1 MPILNTLRHAPS
13 APSANKRVHLSAH
26 VLCTPYFNYVKSVCT
41 LHFFCIFCIDNQE
54 LKQCIHIYT
63 PSALAS
69 ARTLFPC
76 HHLRSNT
83 LLAHPFIRS
92 QTETRTGIGGE
103 IFQTEQESFLT
114 PVTVFS
120 PSHNNACGYSAP
132 ISPCLH
138 KGSHQSADSVYT
150 PNYLIF
156 IALQTIVQSVDKI
169 AFFLCIART
178 LQ

>member
-1 MPILNTLRHAPS
+1 MS
-13 APSANKRVHLSAH
+13 A
-26 VLCTPYFNYVKSVCT
+26 LCTFC
-41 LHFFCIFCIDNQE
+41 FFYTDNQA

-69 ARTLFPC
+69 ARTLFLC
-76 HHLRSNT
+76 RHLRSNT

-92 QTETRTGIGGE
+92 QTDTRTGIRGE

-114 PVTVFS
+114 PATAFS
-120 PSHNNACGYSAP
+120 PSHNNACGYPVP
-132 ISPCLH
+132 ISPRLH
-138 KGSHQSADSVYT
+138 KDSHQSADSVDKCRQVQTSADSVYT

-156 IALQTIVQSVDKI
+156 STLQTIVQSVDKI

-178 LQ
+178 QQ

>member
-1 MPILNTLRHAPS
+1 MS
-13 APSANKRVHLSAH
+13 A
-26 VLCTPYFNYVKSVCT
+26 LCTFC
-41 LHFFCIFCIDNQE
+41 FFYIDNQA

-69 ARTLFPC
+69 ARAWFPY

-92 QTETRTGIGGE
+92 RTEIRIGIGGK

-114 PVTVFS
+114 PATAFS
-120 PSHNNACGYSAP
+120 PSHNNVYDHSAS

-138 KGSHQSADSVYT
+138 KGSPQSADS
-150 PNYLIF
+150 
-156 IALQTIVQSVDKI
+156 ADKCRQVQISVDECRY
-169 AFFLCIART
+169 LARLSTRQNT
-178 LQ
+178 LIINAV

>member
-1 MPILNTLRHAPS
+1 MS
-13 APSANKRVHLSAH
+13 A
-26 VLCTPYFNYVKSVCT
+26 LCTFC
-41 LHFFCIFCIDNQE
+41 FFYTDNQA

-83 LLAHPFIRS
+83 LLAHPFVRS

-120 PSHNNACGYSAP
+120 PTNNNAYGYPVP
-132 ISPCLH
+132 ISPRLH
-138 KGSHQSADSVYT
+138 KGSHQSADSADKCRQECRQVQT
-150 PNYLIF
+150 VSTLLI
-156 IALQTIVQSVDKI
+156 I
-169 AFFLCIART
+169 
-178 LQ
+178 

>member
-1 MPILNTLRHAPS
+1 MPHLHQVQTSVCTCLHTFYTRHI
-13 APSANKRVHLSAH
+13 
-26 VLCTPYFNYVKSVCT
+26 FNYVKSVCT
-41 LHFFCIFCIDNQE
+41 FCFSYTDNQV

-69 ARTLFPC
+69 ARTLFLC

-92 QTETRTGIGGE
+92 QTETQTGIRGE

-120 PSHNNACGYSAP
+120 PSHNNACGYPVP
-132 ISPCLH
+132 ISPRLH
-138 KGSHQSADSVYT
+138 KGSHKSADSAGKCRQECRQVQT
-150 PNYLIF
+150 VSTRLI
-156 IALQTIVQSVDKI
+156 I
-169 AFFLCIART
+169 
-178 LQ
+178 

>member
-1 MPILNTLRHAPS
+1 MS
-13 APSANKRVHLSAH
+13 A
-26 VLCTPYFNYVKSVCT
+26 LCT
-41 LHFFCIFCIDNQE
+41 FCIFCIDNQA

-69 ARTLFPC
+69 ARTLFLC

-83 LLAHPFIRS
+83 LLAPPFIRS

-132 ISPCLH
+132 ISPRLH
-138 KGSHQSADSVYT
+138 KDSHQNADSADKCRQVQTVST
-150 PNYLIF
+150 RLI
-156 IALQTIVQSVDKI
+156 I
-169 AFFLCIART
+169 
-178 LQ
+178 

>member
-1 MPILNTLRHAPS
+1 M
-13 APSANKRVHLSAH
+13 HLSAH

-41 LHFFCIFCIDNQE
+41 LHFCIFCIDNQA
-54 LKQCIHIYT
+54 LKQCIHIYI

-92 QTETRTGIGGE
+92 QTETRTGIRGE
-103 IFQTEQESFLT
+103 IFKRSKNPFLT

-120 PSHNNACGYSAP
+120 PSHNNACGYPVP
-132 ISPCLH
+132 ISPRLH
-138 KGSHQSADSVYT
+138 KDSHQNADSADKCRQKCRQV
-150 PNYLIF
+150 
-156 IALQTIVQSVDKI
+156 QTVPTRII
-169 AFFLCIART
+169 Y
-178 LQ
+178 

>member
-1 MPILNTLRHAPS
+1 MASCPICTKCKQACALVCTRSMHAIFLIMQKVS
-13 APSANKRVHLSAH
+13 A
-26 VLCTPYFNYVKSVCT
+26 LCTFC
-41 LHFFCIFCIDNQE
+41 FFYTDNQT

-69 ARTLFPC
+69 ARTWFPY

-114 PVTVFS
+114 PATVFS
-120 PSHNNACGYSAP
+120 PSHNNACGYSTP
-132 ISPCLH
+132 ISPRLH
-138 KGSHQSADSVYT
+138 KDSHQNADSADKCRQVQTVST
-150 PNYLIF
+150 RLI
-156 IALQTIVQSVDKI
+156 I
-169 AFFLCIART
+169 
-178 LQ
+178 